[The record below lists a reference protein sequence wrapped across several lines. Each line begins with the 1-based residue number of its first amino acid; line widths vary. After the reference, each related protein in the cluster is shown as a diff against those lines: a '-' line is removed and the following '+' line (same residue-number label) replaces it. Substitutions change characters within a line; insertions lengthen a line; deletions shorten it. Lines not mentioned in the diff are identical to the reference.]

1 MNTCPQVVVLLSP
14 ASWHSLAVHCLRA
27 LVDQYSNL
35 YRVLIS
41 PLQPQCCFSTLGCV
55 SAGARCSAFL
65 HSLCLF
71 RVSLMPTRS
80 EVHLSSMG
88 SSMHGDSKHPSF
100 QMTVV
105 LLRILSGFSTSA
117 QCAHPH
123 RHSHA
128 SFPTSQMLS
137 HPDSHFILTTTQRRR
152 QKKMSNI
159 FI

>member
-1 MNTCPQVVVLLSP
+1 MNTCPQVVFLLSP
-14 ASWHSLAVHCLRA
+14 ASWHSLAVHCFRA
-27 LVDQYSNL
+27 LVDQQSNL
-35 YRVLIS
+35 YQVLIS
-41 PLQPQCCFSTLGCV
+41 PFQPQCCFSTLGCV

-65 HSLCLF
+65 HRPCLS
-71 RVSLMPTRS
+71 RTSRMPTRS

-105 LLRILSGFSTSA
+105 LLRMLSGLPTSA
-117 QCAHPH
+117 QCARPH

-137 HPDSHFILTTTQRRR
+137 HPDSHFILTTTQRR
-152 QKKMSNI
+152 QKR
-159 FI
+159 